1 MATLPAL
8 DTAVRRFRRRVVVVR
23 TLQSV
28 RAAVLALAGI
38 VIFGVIALR
47 LFDVHAVPEP
57 IWLVALL
64 LPVGFGILQG
74 LRATPGAAAFAAH
87 VDRRGQGRGLLL
99 ASLERD
105 PGSWGEDVSRHLAVA
120 DKALPRVRALR
131 PVVAVL
137 ASVTAVAL
145 LGLLPRVEPSLDTG
159 AGTRAIASAIEAAR
173 EELDLVEELELVD
186 EQEAAALEQRLDALE
201 QRLADQEAVG
211 WSDVDAFV
219 DAVRE
224 ASEESA
230 RGHEAVRARS
240 AELANALASR
250 DADERDR
257 RELGALAARAQE
269 LGMFEGL
276 PPDVR
281 EALESLARRGGAGDG
296 AAAGEPSGAA
306 LDPDSL
312 DAERIRDLARALA
325 DRGRVRL
332 DHARDKLAGKVDTEA
347 LQRLLDEQGAGS
359 GSTTGP
365 MQAQGEGWDPNPGE
379 EGDGAP
385 GRGGISRGRGDAT
398 LDHLGATEIDLS
410 GMRAEQL
417 PDGVA
422 PPDKWDLAGIG
433 RAEPEVA
440 PERAAGGGT
449 PAPASGPGAASARRD
464 LAPRHREAVRRFFEG
479 GGR

>member
-1 MATLPAL
+1 
-8 DTAVRRFRRRVVVVR
+8 
-23 TLQSV
+23 
-28 RAAVLALAGI
+28 
-38 VIFGVIALR
+38 
-47 LFDVHAVPEP
+47 
-57 IWLVALL
+57 
-64 LPVGFGILQG
+64 
-74 LRATPGAAAFAAH
+74 
-87 VDRRGQGRGLLL
+87 
-99 ASLERD
+99 
-105 PGSWGEDVSRHLAVA
+105 VSRHLAVA
-120 DKALPRVRALR
+120 DEALLRVRALR

-159 AGTRAIASAIEAAR
+159 AGARAIASAIEAAR

-240 AELANALASR
+240 AELATALASR

-281 EALESLARRGGAGDG
+281 DALESLARRGGSGDG
-296 AAAGEPSGAA
+296 TAGGEQGGAA

-379 EGDGAP
+379 DGDGAP
-385 GRGGISRGRGDAT
+385 GRGGSA
-398 LDHLGATEIDLS
+398 
-410 GMRAEQL
+410 
-417 PDGVA
+417 V
-422 PPDKWDLAGIG
+422 
-433 RAEPEVA
+433 
-440 PERAAGGGT
+440 
-449 PAPASGPGAASARRD
+449 GAAMRRSIISAR
-464 LAPRHREAVRRFFEG
+464 PRST
-479 GGR
+479 